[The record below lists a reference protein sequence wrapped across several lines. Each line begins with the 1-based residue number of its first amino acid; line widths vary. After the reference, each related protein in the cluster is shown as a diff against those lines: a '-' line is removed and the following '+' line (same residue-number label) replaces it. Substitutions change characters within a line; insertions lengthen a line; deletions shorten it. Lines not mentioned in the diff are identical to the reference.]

1 MDNELDNIQNTY
13 FSYIYSIDE
22 LNKMSSEIT
31 NKLKEPFALSEGTS
45 EEDLVVDEDPS
56 DSVKKTNKH
65 ISEVN
70 DLELLLVKV
79 TDKLK
84 SYEDAKLYKSIKD
97 VIKILSSFNIE
108 QLTKNEIMNKYW
120 NSVKEDERLNNIYI
134 FFKQFPNKIDDFD
147 KWEKDIETSKA
158 MEDWEYRDTLD

>member
-84 SYEDAKLYKSIKD
+84 SYEDAKLYKSIK
-97 VIKILSSFNIE
+97 LS
-108 QLTKNEIMNKYW
+108 T
-120 NSVKEDERLNNIYI
+120 V
-134 FFKQFPNKIDDFD
+134 
-147 KWEKDIETSKA
+147 
-158 MEDWEYRDTLD
+158 